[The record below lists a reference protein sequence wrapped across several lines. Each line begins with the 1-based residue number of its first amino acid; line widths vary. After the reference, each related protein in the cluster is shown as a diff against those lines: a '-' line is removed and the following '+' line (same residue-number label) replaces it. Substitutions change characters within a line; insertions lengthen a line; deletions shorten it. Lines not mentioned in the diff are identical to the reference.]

1 MTAFDDVWDSS
12 RTNCWTVLYPVVI
25 AIGVLVLIR
34 VSFIKPVIKRRLI
47 KVASFVVLTATAT
60 VASSLAIG
68 EKWRI
73 RHEWTDTHAEIPT
86 EDQRMA
92 SISDGGNLVFGPIL
106 FGCRALV
113 IFTGVLLALSI
124 AARLGK
130 KSSKG

>member
-12 RTNCWTVLYPVVI
+12 RTNCWTPFYPVVI

-73 RHEWTDTHAEIPT
+73 RHEWTDTHAEILT
-86 EDQRMA
+86 DDQRMA
-92 SISDGGNLVFGPIL
+92 SISDGANLAFGPIL
-106 FGCRALV
+106 LGCQALV

-124 AARLGK
+124 ATRLGK
-130 KSSKG
+130 KWSTG